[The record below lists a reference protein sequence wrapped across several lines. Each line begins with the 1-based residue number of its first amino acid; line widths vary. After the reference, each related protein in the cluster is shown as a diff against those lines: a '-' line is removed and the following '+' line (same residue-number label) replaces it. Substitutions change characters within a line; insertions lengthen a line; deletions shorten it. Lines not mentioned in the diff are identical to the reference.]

1 MGHVGT
7 LQDQKCENEVS
18 QLCLTLCDPMD
29 CSPPG
34 TSIHGI
40 SQARILEWVAISFP
54 GDLPNPGVELGS
66 PTLWADS
73 LPSEPPGNPLQDQG
87 GMLPLRSCLADA
99 GRMLLFLSW
108 AFVIVVALAV

>member
-1 MGHVGT
+1 MPFP
-7 LQDQKCENEVS
+7 S
-18 QLCLTLCDPMD
+18 
-29 CSPPG
+29 
-34 TSIHGI
+34 
-40 SQARILEWVAISFP
+40 P

-66 PTLWADS
+66 PTLQADS
-73 LPSEPPGNPLQDQG
+73 LPSELPINPLQDQG